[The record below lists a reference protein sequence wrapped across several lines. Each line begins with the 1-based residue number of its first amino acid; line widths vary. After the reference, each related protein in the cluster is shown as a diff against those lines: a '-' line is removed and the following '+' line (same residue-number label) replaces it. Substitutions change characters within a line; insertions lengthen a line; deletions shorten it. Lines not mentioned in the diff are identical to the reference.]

1 MKKKIIDKFRI
12 FGSIAAW
19 IAAIIMWEYLG
30 LVVGAFIALAIAPR
44 GFYSA

>member
-1 MKKKIIDKFRI
+1 MRKKIIDKFRI

-30 LVVGAFIALAIAPR
+30 FVVGTFIALAIAPR
-44 GFYSA
+44 GFFSA